1 MSGSP
6 PHTPI
11 VKGNPPSPDGD
22 KEKGSSNNPFSPPP
36 KSQQGGAAPLPFT
49 LAGGSRILPDGTLN
63 APDVLLAILLIVA
76 VAQAHLI
83 PSDIHRFIDT
93 ILGRILL
100 FTITIAITA
109 WKGWVIG
116 LLTAMFALRLLMHSG
131 RSEADVQERFSGRI
145 QEYFTIKAATEGF
158 SDQNVKKVTKNE
170 SDSEKH
176 RWFVEEVFHEQ
187 PKWIETDKVKTETVK
202 GGN

>member
-1 MSGSP
+1 MPPNTSP
-6 PHTPI
+6 GT
-11 VKGNPPSPDGD
+11 ST
-22 KEKGSSNNPFSPPP
+22 KGSHSASSSL
-36 KSQQGGAAPLPFT
+36 KHSGGAAAAPPPFT

-76 VAQAHLI
+76 VAQAHLV

-100 FTITIAITA
+100 FVAVIAITA

-116 LLTAMFALRLLMHSG
+116 LLTAMFALRLLMHTG
-131 RSEADVQERFSGRI
+131 RSEADVQERFSGRVE
-145 QEYFTIKAATEGF
+145 EYFTNQAAVEGF
-158 SDQNVKKVTKNE
+158 SDQNIKMVTKNE
-170 SDSEKH
+170 SDSKKH
-176 RWFVEEVFHEQ
+176 RWYVEKVFQEE
-187 PKWIETDKVKTETVK
+187 PDWIETDKVKTETVK

>member
-1 MSGSP
+1 MSSSP
-6 PHTPI
+6 PQTPQ
-11 VKGNPPSPDGD
+11 KENPSL
-22 KEKGSSNNPFSPPP
+22 PFSPAGEKGKIGTPGP
-36 KSQQGGAAPLPFT
+36 TSRQAGGAAPLPFT

-100 FTITIAITA
+100 FVITIAITA
-109 WKGWVIG
+109 WKGWIIG

-145 QEYFTIKAATEGF
+145 QEYFTNKGATEGF
-158 SDQNVKKVTKNE
+158 NDQNVKAVTKNDTDE
-170 SDSEKH
+170 EEH
-176 RWFVEEVFHEQ
+176 RWFVEKVFQEE

-202 GGN
+202 GSN